1 MARKNTWGGGPSV
14 LRQISTQQLLLYK
27 GIATKAR
34 ILEYLQIVSFCTYFT
49 AITRPNTAFSTK
61 ILAKLLQNPSLQHF
75 NAIYKCFNYLE
86 ATKHYA
92 LELGTLYIKYPVFA
106 IASNA
111 AYANNLM
118 TRQST
123 KSSIFQLFGNII
135 DQQSKK
141 QAIVTISTIKAK
153 LLALSYISAQLLQ
166 QS

>member
-1 MARKNTWGGGPSV
+1 
-14 LRQISTQQLLLYK
+14 LLYK

-135 DQQSKK
+135 D
-141 QAIVTISTIKAK
+141 
-153 LLALSYISAQLLQ
+153 
-166 QS
+166 